1 MRRWTL
7 KILFLAN
14 TEWYLYNFRL
24 ELAKFLRE
32 REFDVIMISPAGP
45 YAARLQAEGFR
56 WIELAMKRRSV
67 HPARELAVLRQI
79 SSIYAAEKPDIV
91 HHFTIK
97 CVVYGSLMAWWHGI
111 HNRVNAVAGMGYVFT
126 SDSIRARILRP
137 IVRALMKS
145 VAGGNRARLIAQNS
159 DDFAALCTSRL
170 ARRENIRLIRGSG
183 VNIVKFRP
191 REGTRDMSP
200 TRVLFAAR
208 LLTDKGIAEFID
220 AARHLKQANVAVE
233 FLLAGMPDAGNPTSI
248 LLAQV
253 AQWEGQGLVRYLGHV
268 DDMPSLLDQV
278 DMAVL
283 PSYREGAPR
292 SLIEAAA
299 AGLPIVTTDV
309 PGCREIVEHGVNGLL
324 VPPRQ
329 VLPLVEAIRFLHER
343 PQERWRMGQAGR
355 EKVQNEYDQRIIF
368 EQTLAVYHE
377 LLANSPDASKRQAKH
392 QRA

>member
-1 MRRWTL
+1 
-7 KILFLAN
+7 
-14 TEWYLYNFRL
+14 
-24 ELAKFLRE
+24 
-32 REFDVIMISPAGP
+32 
-45 YAARLQAEGFR
+45 
-56 WIELAMKRRSV
+56 
-67 HPARELAVLRQI
+67 
-79 SSIYAAEKPDIV
+79 
-91 HHFTIK
+91 
-97 CVVYGSLMAWWHGI
+97 
-111 HNRVNAVAGMGYVFT
+111 
-126 SDSIRARILRP
+126 
-137 IVRALMKS
+137 
-145 VAGGNRARLIAQNS
+145 
-159 DDFAALCTSRL
+159 
-170 ARRENIRLIRGSG
+170 
-183 VNIVKFRP
+183 
-191 REGTRDMSP
+191 MSP